1 MRTPSILALAFAVA
15 VSALTGAAHAQVK
28 VLLPTSGEIQATLA
42 LAGDARR
49 GKEAYGECQTCH
61 RRDASG
67 RANLHIP
74 RLSGQHASVIIKQ
87 LMDIRSGR
95 RVNAEM
101 KDYVLDPELTLQN
114 FADIAAFLES
124 LPVAGNLAKGPPEL
138 VPRGRALFE
147 KDCAVCH
154 GEKGEGRPELFH
166 PMVASQHYSYLV
178 NELDLIRDGGRGNS
192 NPAMPPILKNY
203 SADDKRAVA
212 AYMAQLPPPDK
223 R

>member
-1 MRTPSILALAFAVA
+1 MKSSSTLSLAILITLAV
-15 VSALTGAAHAQVK
+15 LPGAARAQVK
-28 VLLPTSGEIQATLA
+28 VVLPTSGQIQATLA

-49 GKEAYGECQTCH
+49 GKEAFGECQSCH

-67 RANLHIP
+67 RANAGIP

-87 LMDIRSGR
+87 IMDIRSGS
-95 RVNAEM
+95 RVNPDM
-101 KDYVLDPELTLQN
+101 KDNVLDPELTLQN
-114 FADIAAFLES
+114 FADIAAYLES
-124 LPVAGNLAKGPPEL
+124 LPVVGKLSKGPPEL
-138 VPRGRALFE
+138 LPRGQALFE
-147 KDCAVCH
+147 KDCAQCH

-178 NELDLIRDGGRGNS
+178 RELDLIRDGGRGNS

-203 SADDKRAVA
+203 SADDRRAVA
-212 AYMAQLPPPDK
+212 AYMAQLPAPAK